1 MSLSIYII
9 PSLSKKSKSLPPVQ
23 IHIGRYRTRRGVIDV
38 FLLSWNMERVQGTV
52 VSKFQWWLMNPSSI
66 KGASFW
72 GSWPLLILKTPKPQ
86 AHRFFLGS
94 NRLLRRHLL
103 FLRLRKKVTKRQGI
117 HNSEVRSSW
126 APGVPNLPS
135 LDICQKKS
143 DSNIDLSG
151 ASRCCQGKV
160 SHCFAV
166 FSPPENPA
174 HKKNDL
180 NLQRVSGYRESTF
193 TDLKPVEGSQVA
205 KDQWIKSSG
214 FPSYSIHKERKTAA
228 YLLILS
234 RLWAPFLSRSFLG
247 VFDPR

>member
-1 MSLSIYII
+1 
-9 PSLSKKSKSLPPVQ
+9 
-23 IHIGRYRTRRGVIDV
+23 
-38 FLLSWNMERVQGTV
+38 
-52 VSKFQWWLMNPSSI
+52 MNPSSI

-174 HKKNDL
+174 HKKKRSQPSTCQRL
-180 NLQRVSGYRESTF
+180 SWINLHRFETCWR
-193 TDLKPVEGSQVA
+193 
-205 KDQWIKSSG
+205 KSSCKR
-214 FPSYSIHKERKTAA
+214 PA
-228 YLLILS
+228 
-234 RLWAPFLSRSFLG
+234 
-247 VFDPR
+247 D

>member
-1 MSLSIYII
+1 
-9 PSLSKKSKSLPPVQ
+9 
-23 IHIGRYRTRRGVIDV
+23 
-38 FLLSWNMERVQGTV
+38 
-52 VSKFQWWLMNPSSI
+52 MNPSSI

-151 ASRCCQGKV
+151 ASRCCQGEV

-205 KDQWIKSSG
+205 KDQRIKSSG

-228 YLLILS
+228 YLSILS

-247 VFDPR
+247 VFDPRYIFFSHLGKQPSFFPHQAAPLLLLEKKIQPLSFVTPGIHPQLREVVVPSPSFFFLP